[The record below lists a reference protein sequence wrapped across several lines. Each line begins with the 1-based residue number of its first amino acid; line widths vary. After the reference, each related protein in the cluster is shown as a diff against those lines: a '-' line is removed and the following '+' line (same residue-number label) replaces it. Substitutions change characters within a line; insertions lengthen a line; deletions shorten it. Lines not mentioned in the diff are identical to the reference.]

1 MSATPVAQAGPP
13 IAGNPSIEQALDV
26 LQKRLELLRVDA
38 TLMEF
43 EACRSRNE
51 RLITWYRGR
60 RAVLAHELALA
71 EGAGL

>member
-1 MSATPVAQAGPP
+1 MEATLVAPQAGTQ
-13 IAGNPSIEQALDV
+13 AGNPVLEQALNE

-38 TLMEF
+38 TLTEF

-60 RAVLAHELALA
+60 RAALA
-71 EGAGL
+71 QELGL

>member
-1 MSATPVAQAGPP
+1 MNATSVAQAGTQ
-13 IAGNPSIEQALDV
+13 AVNVSFEQALDV

-51 RLITWYRGR
+51 RLIEWYRGR
-60 RAVLAHELALA
+60 RLALA
-71 EGAGL
+71 RELGL